1 MTDRKEIDAME
12 FSRGFLLVQGN
23 TTDLRR
29 MLIEEDGLNE
39 TAANS
44 TIEQAQQWAAQARKK
59 LPPKDSENSVEYNP
73 HEQKREDEK
82 QSIKVGI
89 VQNGKNEIT
98 KDNLK
103 YLLDLLDEAENLS
116 YEACKKDSPGMEI
129 SKSLG
134 CAIWMRAYEIAHI
147 EIMLKIKYK
156 DYSITKKMIESM
168 VSELRKIRAENPSI
182 RDYL

>member
-1 MTDRKEIDAME
+1 MADRKETDAME

-23 TTDLRR
+23 TADLRR
-29 MLIEEDGLNE
+29 MLIKEYGLDEE
-39 TAANS
+39 TANCH
-44 TIEQAQQWAAQARKK
+44 IEQAQQWAAQTRKK
-59 LPPKDSENSVEYNP
+59 LTPRDSENRGVYNP
-73 HEQKREDEK
+73 HEQNREDER
-82 QSIKVGI
+82 QSTKVEI
-89 VQNGKNEIT
+89 IQNGKIAIT

-103 YLLDLLDEAENLS
+103 YLLNLLDEAEKLS

-147 EIMLKIKYK
+147 EFALRIKYK
-156 DYSITKKMIESM
+156 YCNMTKEMVESM
-168 VSELRKIRAENPSI
+168 VNDLRIIRDENPSI